1 MSIQKITSQFA
12 QRAAKTG
19 KHFTSIP
26 LKDNEIANILYD
38 KNSVDCFITKG
49 DKIVGGRGA
58 SGPTSHV
65 VNEMYTILTKISNLV
80 EKVDQFKD
88 VTIRNIINNFF
99 K

>member
-1 MSIQKITSQFA
+1 MAIQKITAQFA
-12 QRAAKTG
+12 QRAANTG
-19 KHFTSIP
+19 KSFTSIP
-26 LKDNEIANILYD
+26 LKNNEVANILYD

-58 SGPTSHV
+58 SGPV
-65 VNEMYTILTKISNLV
+65 PYVANEIYTILNKISNLV

-88 VTIRNIINNFF
+88 VTVRNIISNFL